1 MKLKL
6 KSEKKRCKVKCDC
19 PSPGCQLRRERWK
32 VMWLSKVAK
41 PINTVVSPV
50 VNVIGKIGAGVIA
63 VMMLLVVADV
73 VGRRVF
79 NRPVPGT
86 LELVQYL
93 FIIVVF
99 FAIVYCELLRR
110 HIIVDVVVARLGQ
123 RARNGLN
130 SVIYIFF
137 LGISCL
143 LTWQFVL
150 YLGEVW
156 QSGMRSA
163 VLRVPAVPFTALAT
177 LGSALFSL
185 MILTHL
191 LQLIVGGSRNG
202 RN

>member
-1 MKLKL
+1 
-6 KSEKKRCKVKCDC
+6 
-19 PSPGCQLRRERWK
+19 
-32 VMWLSKVAK
+32 MWLSKVTK
-41 PINTVVSPV
+41 PINTVVSPA

-99 FAIVYCELLRR
+99 FCIVYCELLRR